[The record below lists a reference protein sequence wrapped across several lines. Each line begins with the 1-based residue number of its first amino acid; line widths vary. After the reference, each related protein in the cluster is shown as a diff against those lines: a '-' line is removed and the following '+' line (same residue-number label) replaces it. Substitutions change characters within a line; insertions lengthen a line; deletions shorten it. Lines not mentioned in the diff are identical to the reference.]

1 MLKQKIYIVLILV
14 LGLAGREA
22 IAQEAPPRET
32 LELNFKE
39 TLEFAL
45 ENNVDAKNARLE
57 VLVSQTTVKEETA
70 AGLPQVNGTY
80 AFNYNPAVQV
90 MIVPNEPPFGDPT
103 NPSEVIPIRLG
114 LAYSSNLG
122 VTVTQMIFD
131 GSFFIGLR
139 AAKTYKSLTEYDR
152 IKVENDVIENVK
164 KAYFGVL
171 VNAER
176 IKLSE
181 SNLARIDSL
190 LEETTAMYE
199 AGFSEKID
207 VSRIKVQRNNTFS
220 QYERSKTAYE
230 ISKQLLK
237 IQMGLPESYDIVI
250 TETLRELNPEQ
261 ELNELLNLEGMH
273 RVEKD
278 QLNTNIELTGLDLRN
293 NTAQYMP
300 TLNFSGN
307 FTRTGGSDAFGTI
320 FNEANWFS
328 SSMLGVTLNIPI
340 FDGFS
345 KSARIQ
351 RNRIQ
356 LRQLENQKFFLDQNI
371 ELEVFQAKQN
381 LANDIKVLKVQRE
394 SMELAQE
401 VYDMS
406 KIKYNE
412 GVGSNFEVVEADSD
426 LIEAEINY
434 LSALYD
440 GLISKVD
447 LEKALGI
454 IHEGLDKPAIPTR

>member
-1 MLKQKIYIVLILV
+1 MHKTKIYLIILMA
-14 LGLAGREA
+14 LSLMRSEA
-22 IAQEAPPRET
+22 AAQEVPPVET
-32 LELNFKE
+32 LQLTLKE
-39 TLEFAL
+39 TLEYAL

-57 VLVSQTTVKEETA
+57 ILVSETTIKEETA
-70 AGLPQVNGTY
+70 AGLPQINGSY
-80 AFNYNPAVQV
+80 GLNYNPLVQV
-90 MIVPNEPPFGDPT
+90 MFVPNEGPFADPN
-103 NPSEVIPIRLG
+103 NPSDVVPLRFG
-114 LAYSSNLG
+114 VRYNSSLG
-122 VTVTQMIFD
+122 VTVSQMIFD

-139 AAKTYKSLTEYDR
+139 AAKTYKALTEFDR
-152 IKVENDVIENVK
+152 TKVENDVIENIK

-181 SNLARIDSL
+181 SNLSRIDSL
-190 LEETTAMYE
+190 LQETTAMQE

-237 IQMGLPESYDIVI
+237 IQMGLPEQYDIEI
-250 TETLRELNPEQ
+250 TESLLELNPEQ
-261 ELNELLNLEGMH
+261 ELADLLALEGEH
-273 RVEKD
+273 RVEMD
-278 QLNTNIELTGLDLRN
+278 QLNTNIELTNLDLKN

-300 TLNFSGN
+300 TLDFNGS
-307 FTRTGGSDAFGTI
+307 FTRSGAGDS
-320 FNEANWFS
+320 FNTTFDSQNWFS

-340 FDGFS
+340 FDGLS

-351 RNRIQ
+351 RNRLQ

-371 ELEVFQAKQN
+371 DLEIFQAKQN
-381 LANDIKVLKVQRE
+381 LSNDLKVLKVQRE

-426 LIEAEINY
+426 LVEAEINY

-454 IHEGLDKPAIPTR
+454 IHDGLAKPSLPNK

>member
-1 MLKQKIYIVLILV
+1 MAISL
-14 LGLAGREA
+14 LGSAA
-22 IAQEAPPRET
+22 IAQEMDPEET
-32 LELNFKE
+32 IQLNLKE
-39 TLEFAL
+39 TLDYAL
-45 ENNVDAKNARLE
+45 ENNVEAKNARLE
-57 VLVSQTTVKEETA
+57 VMISQTTVKEETA
-70 AGLPQVNGTY
+70 AGLPQINGS
-80 AFNYNPAVQV
+80 FGLNYNPLVQV
-90 MIVPNEPPFGDPT
+90 MFVPNEPPFGDPT
-103 NPSEVIPIRLG
+103 NPSDVIPIRFG
-114 LAYSSNLG
+114 VAYSSNLG
-122 VTVTQMIFD
+122 VTVSQMIFD

-139 AAKTYKSLTEYDR
+139 AAKTYKALTEFDR
-152 IKVENDVIENVK
+152 VKVENDVIESVK

-176 IKLSE
+176 IKLSRT
-181 SNLARIDSL
+181 NLTRIDSL
-190 LEETTAMYE
+190 LEETTAMQE
-199 AGFSEKID
+199 AGFAEKID
-207 VSRIKVQRNNTFS
+207 VSRIKVQRNNTYS

-237 IQMGLPESYDIVI
+237 IQIGMPEQYDIEI
-250 TETLRELNPEQ
+250 TESLRELNPEQ
-261 ELNELLNLEGMH
+261 ELTELLALEGIN
-273 RVEKD
+273 RVEMD
-278 QLNTNIELTGLDLRN
+278 QLKTNIELTGLDLKN

-300 TLNFSGN
+300 TLSFNGNFSRSGA
-307 FTRTGGSDAFGTI
+307 GDSFGTTFDKI
-320 FNEANWFS
+320 NWFS
-328 SSMLGVTLNIPI
+328 SSMLGITLNIPI

-356 LRQLENQKFFLDQNI
+356 LRQLENQKFYLDQNI
-371 ELEVFQAKQN
+371 ELEIFQAKQN
-381 LANDIKVLKVQRE
+381 LANDLKVLKVQRE
-394 SMELAQE
+394 SMALAQE

-412 GVGSNFEVVEADSD
+412 GVGSNLEVVEADSD

-454 IHEGLDKPAIPTR
+454 IHEGLDKPAIPYE

>member
-1 MLKQKIYIVLILV
+1 MFKPKIYIVV
-14 LGLAGREA
+14 MALGLFGLEA
-22 IAQEAPPRET
+22 TAQETPPLET
-32 LELNFKE
+32 LQLNLKE

-57 VLVSQTTVKEETA
+57 VLVSQTTIKEETA
-70 AGLPQVNGTY
+70 AGLPQVNGSFG
-80 AFNYNPAVQV
+80 FNYNPAVQV
-90 MIVPNEPPFGDPT
+90 MIVPNVPPFGDPS

-114 LAYSSNLG
+114 LTYTSNLG
-122 VTVTQMIFD
+122 VTVSQMIFD

-139 AAKTYKSLTEYDR
+139 AAKTYKALTEFDR
-152 IKVENDVIENVK
+152 VKVENDVIESTK

-181 SNLARIDSL
+181 SNLSRIDSL
-190 LEETTAMYE
+190 LQETTAMQE
-199 AGFSEKID
+199 AGFAEKID
-207 VSRIKVQRNNTFS
+207 VSRIKVQRNNTYS

-237 IQMGLPESYDIVI
+237 IQIGLPEQYDIVI

-261 ELNELLNLEGMH
+261 ELAELLALEGMH
-273 RVEKD
+273 RVEMD
-278 QLNTNIELTGLDLRN
+278 QLNTNIELTGLDLKN

-300 TLNFSGN
+300 TLDFNGS
-307 FTRTGGSDAFGTI
+307 FTRSGAGDSFQTTFESI
-320 FNEANWFS
+320 NWFGS
-328 SSMLGVTLNIPI
+328 SLLGVTLNIPI

-371 ELEVFQAKQN
+371 ELEIFQAKQN
-381 LANDIKVLKVQRE
+381 LSNDLKVLQVQQE

-454 IHEGLDKPAIPTR
+454 IHEGLDLPAIPNK